1 MFDSGSACTLLP
13 GRYFASVNGN
23 MIWDGQALA
32 AATGER
38 RYLSQA
44 VATAR
49 AVQAHLSDGTGIF
62 ADLQAD
68 NDIVGPLV
76 EAMYS
81 LATTGHQAF
90 AARWLLA
97 NASAAGAAGNVLGG
111 ECRVFPAGAPAPR
124 PTPPA
129 NRGGGGGARARS
141 PPEPCG
147 HSRRPSRLARSP
159 CLRPRP
165 A

>member
-49 AVQAHLSDGTGIF
+49 AVQAHLSDGAGIF

-68 NDIVGPLV
+68 NDIVGPLI

-111 ECRVFPAGAPAPR
+111 VGGVFCAPPPPRFPHPPQSPRRGAGPPAPGR
-124 PTPPA
+124 HPPPWHPA
-129 NRGGGGGARARS
+129 
-141 PPEPCG
+141 PP
-147 HSRRPSRLARSP
+147 HL
-159 CLRPRP
+159 LRPAP
-165 A
+165 FFA

>member
-68 NDIVGPLV
+68 NDIVGPLI

-111 ECRVFPAGAPAPR
+111 GGRVFFRAP
-124 PTPPA
+124 PPPLPSPPPHP
-129 NRGGGGGARARS
+129 RGGPG
-141 PPEPCG
+141 P
-147 HSRRPSRLARSP
+147 
-159 CLRPRP
+159 
-165 A
+165 

>member
-1 MFDSGSACTLLP
+1 MSG
-13 GRYFASVNGN
+13 
-23 MIWDGQALA
+23 DGQALA
-32 AATGER
+32 AADGESR
-38 RYLSQA
+38 SLRQA

-68 NDIVGPLV
+68 NDIVGPLI

-111 ECRVFPAGAPAPR
+111 HRRASEAACAAAATSR
-124 PTPPA
+124 P
-129 NRGGGGGARARS
+129 
-141 PPEPCG
+141 
-147 HSRRPSRLARSP
+147 
-159 CLRPRP
+159 
-165 A
+165 